1 MHAYGI
7 ILKRWIGRL
16 VGLKMISEH
25 IVQAM
30 AKKIVDS
37 FSPDKIIVFGS
48 WARNEATKDSDIDFL
63 VITSYEGSKRDL
75 QVAIRRKLK
84 GFGVPKDVIVASH
97 EDVGR
102 KKNLPGY
109 IYGTAL
115 REGSIVYER
124 TSQ

>member
-1 MHAYGI
+1 
-7 ILKRWIGRL
+7 
-16 VGLKMISEH
+16 MINGH

-37 FSPDKIIVFGS
+37 FSPDRIIVFGS
-48 WARNEATKDSDIDFL
+48 WARNEATKDSDVDFL

-97 EDVGR
+97 EEVES

-124 TSQ
+124 ASQ

>member
-1 MHAYGI
+1 M
-7 ILKRWIGRL
+7 
-16 VGLKMISEH
+16 VGLKMIGEH

-30 AKKIVDS
+30 TKRIIDF
-37 FSPDKIIVFGS
+37 FSPDRIIVFGS
-48 WARNEATKDSDIDFL
+48 WARNEADKDSDIDFL

-97 EDVGR
+97 EEVER
-102 KKNLPGY
+102 KKDLPGY

-115 REGSIVYER
+115 REGSVVYER

>member
-1 MHAYGI
+1 MHTHGI
-7 ILKRWIGRL
+7 ILKRRIGRL
-16 VGLKMISEH
+16 VGLKMISQH

-75 QVAIRRKLK
+75 QAAIRRKLK
-84 GFGVPKDVIVASH
+84 GFGVPKDVIVASQD
-97 EDVGR
+97 EVER
-102 KKNLPGY
+102 KKDLPGY